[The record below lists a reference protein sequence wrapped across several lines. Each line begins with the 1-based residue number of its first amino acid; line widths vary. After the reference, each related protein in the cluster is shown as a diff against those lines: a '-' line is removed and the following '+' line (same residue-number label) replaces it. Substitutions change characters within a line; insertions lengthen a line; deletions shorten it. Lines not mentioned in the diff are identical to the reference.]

1 MEILPVVVSLV
12 PLTEFDWLIITDI
25 TLLDHELDDQLVVH
39 LVFDVV
45 EYVATHVT
53 FADPT
58 EVDTVALCEPL
69 YEAALTQVNVVAIS
83 PIVTTKLKQN
93 CLSLFI

>member
-25 TLLDHELDDQLVVH
+25 TLLDHELDDQLVAH

-45 EYVATHVT
+45 EYV
-53 FADPT
+53 
-58 EVDTVALCEPL
+58 
-69 YEAALTQVNVVAIS
+69 
-83 PIVTTKLKQN
+83 
-93 CLSLFI
+93 

>member
-58 EVDTVALCEPL
+58 EVRFSLTSTTFTICMVAKWYQKVVSVINERC
-69 YEAALTQVNVVAIS
+69 LT
-83 PIVTTKLKQN
+83 
-93 CLSLFI
+93 